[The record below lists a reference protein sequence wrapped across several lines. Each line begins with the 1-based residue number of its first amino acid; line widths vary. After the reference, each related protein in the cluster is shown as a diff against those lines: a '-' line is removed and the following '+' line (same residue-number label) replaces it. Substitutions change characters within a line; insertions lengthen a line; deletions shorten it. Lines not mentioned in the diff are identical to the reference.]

1 MGIRLAPF
9 ATRNELL
16 CRWLS
21 CGVKSRIIDG
31 KRFGEGC
38 THRRPMNDPHRT
50 RFANSTRAFIA
61 KTMYI

>member
-21 CGVKSRIIDG
+21 CGFKSRIIDG

-38 THRRPMNDPHRT
+38 THRRPMNAPRCTH
-50 RFANSTRAFIA
+50 
-61 KTMYI
+61 